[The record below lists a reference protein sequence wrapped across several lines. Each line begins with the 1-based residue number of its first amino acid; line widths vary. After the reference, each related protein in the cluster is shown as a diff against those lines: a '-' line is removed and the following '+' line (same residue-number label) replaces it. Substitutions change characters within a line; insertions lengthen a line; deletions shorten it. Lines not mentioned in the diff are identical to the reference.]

1 MSDHDR
7 QVCESCLREEYEE
20 FAHDS
25 IHASIDQNEVWLE
38 KYKIN
43 DWPRWDYSLEDCT
56 LTFSEAGEPKVIC
69 DIRAVGSVQG
79 NSWEWSWGNKNL
91 PDSCKGRMDEVR
103 SFGEEKEWEKL
114 TSLFVDNSD
123 DYLGWELSSVAVH
136 LLGGTAVYR
145 CPDSETPG
153 YFMYLV
159 VLSSQ
164 FVV

>member
-1 MSDHDR
+1 MSDPTRHLCDACLSDEYDSWAHDR
-7 QVCESCLREEYEE
+7 VHE
-20 FAHDS
+20 
-25 IHASIDQNEVWLE
+25 SIDQNEIWLE

-56 LTFSEAGEPKVIC
+56 LTFSKDGKAKVIC
-69 DIRAVGSVQG
+69 DIRAVGSVQE

-91 PDSCKGRMDEVR
+91 PDSCKDRMEEVR
-103 SFGEEKEWEKL
+103 DFGEHKQWSKL
-114 TSLFVDNSD
+114 TSLFPDST
-123 DYLGWELSSVAVH
+123 DYLGWELASVTVH

-159 VLSSQ
+159 VLASK
-164 FVV
+164 FVN